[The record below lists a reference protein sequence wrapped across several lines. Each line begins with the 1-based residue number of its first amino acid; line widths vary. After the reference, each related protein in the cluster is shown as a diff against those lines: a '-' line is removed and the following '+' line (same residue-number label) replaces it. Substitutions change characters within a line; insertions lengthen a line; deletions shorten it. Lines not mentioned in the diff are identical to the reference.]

1 MSNTILI
8 SAGSIANLTDARYF
22 AAREVHF
29 LGFCLDDSSEN
40 YVQSAVVK
48 AMKEWIEGPK
58 IVGEFGLQ
66 STEEIL
72 AAVENIGLDA
82 VQLNMFASADKNT
95 LREKTI
101 VIQEIVAEKTT
112 HAGDFWQKIEQLGS
126 ESDYLYLDFE
136 KNDITWNDLLR
147 NPEISIE
154 LLQRACQKYKVFL
167 GLKFLPT
174 QLKTIVNV
182 LQPAGIA
189 VKGGEEEQVGVKSFD
204 DLDEIFDA
212 IEAW

>member
-1 MSNTILI
+1 MSNTISI

-29 LGFCLDDSSEN
+29 LGFCLDNSSEN

-82 VQLNMFASADKNT
+82 VQLNMFALADKNA

-112 HAGDFWQKIEQLGS
+112 RAGDFWQKIEQLGN

-154 LLQRACQKYKVFL
+154 LLQRACQKYNIFL

>member
-1 MSNTILI
+1 MSNSLLI

-29 LGFCLDDSSEN
+29 LGFCLDNSNEN

-72 AAVENIGLDA
+72 ATIENIGLDI
-82 VQLNMFASADKNT
+82 VQLSMFSEVDKKI
-95 LREKTI
+95 LREKAI
-101 VIQEIVAEKTT
+101 VIQEYVFEKTT
-112 HAGDFWQKIEQLGS
+112 RAGVFAQQIEQLATDC
-126 ESDYLYLDFE
+126 DYLHLDFT
-136 KNDITWNDLLR
+136 KNDISWNDLLR

-154 LLQRACQKYKVFL
+154 IIQRTCQKYKVFL
-167 GLKFLPT
+167 SLPFLPK
-174 QLKTIVNV
+174 QLKAIVDV
-182 LQPAGIA
+182 VQPAGIA

-204 DLDEIFDA
+204 DLDDIFDE
-212 IEAW
+212 IENW

>member
-1 MSNTILI
+1 MSNTISI
-8 SAGSIANLTDARYF
+8 SAGGIANLTDARYF

-82 VQLNMFASADKNT
+82 VQLNMFALADKNA

-112 HAGDFWQKIEQLGS
+112 RAGDFWQKIEQLGS

-154 LLQRACQKYKVFL
+154 LLQRACQKYNVFL
-167 GLKFLPT
+167 GLKFLPA

>member
-82 VQLNMFASADKNT
+82 VQLNMFALADKNA

-112 HAGDFWQKIEQLGS
+112 RAGDFWQKIEQLGS

-154 LLQRACQKYKVFL
+154 LLQRACQKYNVFL

>member
-1 MSNTILI
+1 MSNTISI

-29 LGFCLDDSSEN
+29 LGFCLDNSSEN

-82 VQLNMFASADKNT
+82 VQLNMFALADKNT

-112 HAGDFWQKIEQLGS
+112 RAGDFWQKIEQLGN

-154 LLQRACQKYKVFL
+154 LLQRACQKYNIFL

>member
-8 SAGSIANLTDARYF
+8 TAGSIANLTDARYF

-29 LGFCLDDSSEN
+29 LGFCLDDSSGN
-40 YVQSAVVK
+40 YVQAAVVK

-72 AAVENIGLDA
+72 FAVENIGLDA
-82 VQLNMFASADKNT
+82 VQLSMFSAVDKSV

-112 HAGDFWQKIEQLGS
+112 LAGDFWQKIEQLGS

-136 KNDITWNDLLR
+136 KNNISWNDLLR

-154 LLQRACQKYKVFL
+154 LLQRACQKYKIFL
-167 GLKFLPT
+167 SLPFLPT

-204 DLDEIFDA
+204 DLDEIFDL
-212 IEAW
+212 IETW

>member
-1 MSNTILI
+1 MSNTISI
-8 SAGSIANLTDARYF
+8 SAGGIANLTDARYF

-82 VQLNMFASADKNT
+82 VQLNMFALADKNA

-112 HAGDFWQKIEQLGS
+112 RAGDFWQKIEQLGN

-154 LLQRACQKYKVFL
+154 LLQRACQKYNVFL
-167 GLKFLPT
+167 GLKFLPA